1 MATFVTVI
9 HVVVCFFLIL
19 VVLLQAGKGGGAGAA
34 FGGAGGATV
43 FGGSGA
49 GNFLTRLTVISAF
62 VFMIT
67 SMTQAWLAINN
78 DVDSLK
84 TLSAQQRLDSEQ
96 RQQERNDITKKN
108 DNMPNDNMPNEE
120 SQGTP
125 HDPLAPPS
133 VNKNSDPPPSK
144 PSS

>member
-1 MATFVTVI
+1 M
-9 HVVVCFFLIL
+9 
-19 VVLLQAGKGGGAGAA
+19 LLQAGKGGGAGAA

-84 TLSAQQRLDSEQ
+84 TLSAQQRLDAEQ
-96 RQQERNDITKKN
+96 RQQERDEITKK
-108 DNMPNDNMPNEE
+108 DDNMPNEE

-125 HDPLAPPS
+125 HDPLTPPP